1 LVSLKKLHNIPKPQK
16 YSTCVELKLDLPK
29 LGKQYIFRYY
39 YTFFYGT
46 TNHGFG
52 IPLPLSLK
60 NFEYTD
66 ENSWRSFVLENF
78 CISRKMKF

>member
-1 LVSLKKLHNIPKPQK
+1 LVSLKKLHNIRKPQK

-29 LGKQYIFRYY
+29 LGKQYIF
-39 YTFFYGT
+39 TCFYKYMYA
-46 TNHGFG
+46 NSGFG

-60 NFEYTD
+60 NFEYID

-78 CISRKMKF
+78 